1 MSYILCVGVFNIEQ
15 AYKHFIVS
23 KDVLELLSIKF
34 MFLGP
39 PRQGKS
45 TTRRRLMKEIID
57 LLSALEEE
65 QIHGS
70 TGIVE
75 CYSNMLVQGSSDP
88 TTAERKAYWT
98 IVQDLIEE
106 ASILFHSLK
115 NSLETEF
122 TSEAT
127 AESLGGS
134 ATTAEVSQDSSTEQS
149 RLVEK
154 PAQPTLLQKMVAR
167 LKSFTKGRKST
178 QRESSPVPPKQVP
191 VADEVVTSHASH
203 DYSELAAILEK
214 VSKQPQFAEKVEHS
228 FKAFLRMEDTGGQ
241 PELMDILP
249 ALTIGPGLY
258 FLLFSYKFKL
268 NEEYQVYYQRATG
281 ETTAPEKSEFTLQE
295 MLLRTLASIS
305 CFSSSTHLQPLPET
319 GNSSIIS
326 ETPRT
331 GDTTIGEILE
341 SSKSVVYMVGT
352 HKDKVSEEDITT
364 VDSQLQKAIKDTHFK
379 NDDVVQFCSE
389 DRLVVSLDN
398 MGGGREEIDHLHQ
411 LLGNSMEKHFKKLKI
426 PAVWLLFSLCLR
438 MREVRTASLETC
450 MALSDALNMTPYETK
465 TALWFLHHHAGVLM
479 YFPRVPGLEDL
490 VIIDIQVVY
499 DSITDVILKAM
510 SFNFVGQ
517 AKAERFRNTGQFT
530 MNDLKAATANI
541 LGDLIPPH
549 QLVALLDHLHI
560 VAEIVPVESAGS
572 NSVLEE
578 EKEYIMPCVLENTSA
593 KELDLFHKES
603 YRSCFMEPLLIYFRC
618 GFTPMGLFP
627 AAMACFISS
636 KSFLFIREGVKK
648 NMVHFLY
655 GIKGVRVTFISQCKY
670 FEVVV
675 SCDPKFQD
683 SIHHE
688 CTALKQEIK
697 DALQKASSRMN
708 YSCCMDYQFAFDCRS
723 HEGEN
728 HIGEVNKAYRIPA
741 VMTCRYNPDN
751 PQAVVLTNRHLI
763 WYGQVCRNRICILT
777 LSNYSDLF
785 GIRNMR
791 R

>member
-1 MSYILCVGVFNIEQ
+1 MCLGVFKFDQ
-15 AYKHFIVS
+15 AYRHFIVS

-57 LLSALEEE
+57 LLSAMKDE

-70 TGIVE
+70 TGTVE
-75 CYSNMLVQGSSDP
+75 CCSNMLVQSTSDP
-88 TTAERKAYWT
+88 TTAERKTNWT
-98 IVQDLIEE
+98 IVQDLIKE

-115 NSLETEF
+115 NSLETES

-127 AESLGGS
+127 AESLGSS
-134 ATTAEVSQDSSTEQS
+134 ATTAEVSQASSTEQS
-149 RLVEK
+149 RPVEK
-154 PAQPTLLQKMVAR
+154 PAQPTLLQKVVAR

-178 QRESSPVPPKQVP
+178 QREPSPVPPKQVP
-191 VADEVVTSHASH
+191 VADEVVTSH
-203 DYSELAAILEK
+203 DYSEIAAILEK

-258 FLLFSYKFKL
+258 LLLFSYKFKL

-319 GNSSIIS
+319 DNPPIAGEI
-326 ETPRT
+326 PRT
-331 GDTTIGEILE
+331 DDSAIGEIVE

-364 VDSQLQKAIKDTHFK
+364 VDSQFQKVIQDTHFK
-379 NDDVVQFCSE
+379 NDDIVQFCSE
-389 DRLVVSLDN
+389 DKLVVSLDN

-411 LLGNSMEKHFKKLKI
+411 QLENAMEKHFKKLKI

-450 MALSDALNMTPYETK
+450 LALSNALNMTLYETK

-499 DSITDVILKAM
+499 DSITGVILKAM
-510 SFNFVGQ
+510 SFDSTCQ
-517 AKAERFRNTGQFT
+517 ATAEKFRKTGRFT
-530 MNDLKAATANI
+530 MKDLKAATADI
-541 LGDLIPPH
+541 LVDVIPPH

-560 VAEIVPVESAGS
+560 VAAVMPVRSS
-572 NSVLEE
+572 DTNHILEE

-603 YRSCFMEPLLIYFRC
+603 FSSCFMEPLLICFSC

-627 AAMACFISS
+627 AAMACFISN
-636 KSFLFIREGVKK
+636 KSFFFIREGVKK
-648 NMVHFLY
+648 NMVQFLY
-655 GIKGVRVTFISQCKY
+655 GTKKVRVTFISRCKY

-675 SCDPKFQD
+675 SCDPTFQD
-683 SIHHE
+683 SIHLE
-688 CTALKQEIK
+688 CTSLKREIEATLK
-697 DALQKASSRMN
+697 KASSRMN
-708 YSCCMDYQFAFDCRS
+708 YNINMDYQFAFDCRS
-723 HEGEN
+723 HEGDN
-728 HIGEVNKAYRIPA
+728 HIGVVDKADQIPE
-741 VMTCRYNPDN
+741 VMTCLFNPDN

-763 WYGQVCRNRICILT
+763 WYGQLCRNRLCILT
-777 LSNYSDLF
+777 LNNYSDLC
-785 GIRNMR
+785 GVRNMR
-791 R
+791 I

>member
-1 MSYILCVGVFNIEQ
+1 MCLGVFKFDQ
-15 AYKHFIVS
+15 AYRHFIVS

-57 LLSALEEE
+57 LLSAMEEK
-65 QIHGS
+65 HVHCS
-70 TGIVE
+70 TGTVE
-75 CYSNMLVQGSSDP
+75 CCSNMLVQSTSDP
-88 TTAERKAYWT
+88 TTAERKANWT

-115 NSLETEF
+115 NSLETKS

-134 ATTAEVSQDSSTEQS
+134 ATTAEVSQSSSTEQC
-149 RLVEK
+149 RPVEN

-167 LKSFTKGRKST
+167 LKSFTKGRKS
-178 QRESSPVPPKQVP
+178 RHIP
-191 VADEVVTSHASH
+191 VADEVVTSH
-203 DYSELAAILEK
+203 DYSEIAAILEK

-258 FLLFSYKFKL
+258 LLLFSYKFKL

-305 CFSSSTHLQPLPET
+305 CFSSSTHLQPLPESD
-319 GNSSIIS
+319 NPPI
-326 ETPRT
+326 
-331 GDTTIGEILE
+331 IGEIPRTDDSAIGEIVE
-341 SSKSVVYMVGT
+341 SSKSVVYIVGT
-352 HKDKVSEEDITT
+352 HKDMAEGDIDT
-364 VDSQLQKAIKDTHFK
+364 VDSQLQRAIKDTHVK
-379 NDDVVQFCSE
+379 KKGIVQFCSE
-389 DRLVVSLDN
+389 DKLVHSLDN
-398 MGGGREEIDHLHQ
+398 MGGGVEEIDHLHQ
-411 LLGNSMEKHFKKLKI
+411 LLGKAMEKHFKKLKI

-438 MREVRTASLETC
+438 MREVRTASLKTC
-450 MALSDALNMTPYETK
+450 LALSHALNMTPYETK

-479 YFPRVPGLEDL
+479 YFPRVPGLENL

-499 DSITDVILKAM
+499 DSITGVILKAM
-510 SFNFVGQ
+510 SFDSVGQ
-517 AKAERFRNTGQFT
+517 DTAEKFRKTGRFT
-530 MNDLKAATANI
+530 MKDLKEATADI

-560 VAEIVPVESAGS
+560 VAEIMPVESS
-572 NSVLEE
+572 DTNSVLEK

-603 YRSCFMEPLLIYFRC
+603 FSSCFMEPLLIYFSC

-627 AAMACFISS
+627 AAMACFISN
-636 KSFLFIREGVKK
+636 KSFIFIREGVKK
-648 NMVHFLY
+648 NMVQFLY
-655 GIKGVRVTFISQCKY
+655 GTKKVRVTFIARCKY
-670 FEVVV
+670 FEVVI
-675 SCDPKFQD
+675 SCDPTFQD

-688 CTALKQEIK
+688 CAALKHEIEATLK
-697 DALQKASSRMN
+697 KASSRMN
-708 YSCCMDYQFAFDCRS
+708 YNIDMDYQFAFDCRS

-728 HIGEVNKAYRIPA
+728 HIGVVDKADQIPE
-741 VMTCRYNPDN
+741 VMTCLFNPDN

-763 WYGQVCRNRICILT
+763 WYRLVCRNRICVFTLT
-777 LSNYSDLF
+777 NFDLF
-785 GIRNMR
+785 VIRNMR

>member
-1 MSYILCVGVFNIEQ
+1 MCLGVFKFDQ
-15 AYKHFIVS
+15 AYRHFIVS

-57 LLSALEEE
+57 LLSAMEEE
-65 QIHGS
+65 QVHGS
-70 TGIVE
+70 TGTVE
-75 CYSNMLVQGSSDP
+75 CCSNMLVQSTSDP
-88 TTAERKAYWT
+88 TTAERKANWT
-98 IVQDLIEE
+98 IVQDLIKE

-115 NSLETEF
+115 NSLETES

-134 ATTAEVSQDSSTEQS
+134 ATTAEVSQASSTVQS
-149 RLVEK
+149 RPVEK
-154 PAQPTLLQKMVAR
+154 PAQPTLLRKMTRR

-178 QRESSPVPPKQVP
+178 QREHSPVPPKQVL
-191 VADEVVTSHASH
+191 VADQVVTSHASH
-203 DYSELAAILEK
+203 DYSEIAAILEK
-214 VSKQPQFAEKVEHS
+214 VSKQPQFAEIVDHS

-258 FLLFSYKFKL
+258 LLLFSFNFKL

-319 GNSSIIS
+319 DNPPIIG

-331 GDTTIGEILE
+331 EDSAIGEILE
-341 SSKSVVYMVGT
+341 SSKSIVYMVGT

-364 VDSQLQKAIKDTHFK
+364 VDSQLQKVIKDTHFK
-379 NDDVVQFCSE
+379 NDDIVQFCSE

-411 LLGNSMEKHFKKLKI
+411 LLGNAMEKHFKKLKI

-450 MALSDALNMTPYETK
+450 LALSHALSMTPFETK

-479 YFPRVPGLEDL
+479 YFPRVPCLEDL

-499 DSITDVILKAM
+499 DSITGVILKAM
-510 SFNFVGQ
+510 SFDSTCQ
-517 AKAERFRNTGQFT
+517 ATAERFRNTGRFT
-530 MNDLKAATANI
+530 MKDLKAATADI

-560 VAEIVPVESAGS
+560 VAAVMSVESS
-572 NSVLEE
+572 NTDPILEE
-578 EKEYIMPCVLENTSA
+578 KNEYIMPCVLENTSA

-603 YRSCFMEPLLIYFRC
+603 FSSCYMEPLLIYFSC
-618 GFTPMGLFP
+618 GFTPMGLFS
-627 AAMACFISS
+627 ASMACFISN
-636 KSFLFIREGVKK
+636 KSFFFIREGVKK
-648 NMVHFLY
+648 NMVQFLY
-655 GIKGVRVTFISQCKY
+655 GTKKVRVTFISRCKY

-675 SCDPKFQD
+675 SCDPTFQD
-683 SIHHE
+683 FIHHE
-688 CTALKQEIK
+688 CAVLKHEIE
-697 DALQKASSRMN
+697 ATLRKASSRMN
-708 YSCCMDYQFAFDCRS
+708 YNIDMDYQFAFDCRS

-728 HIGEVNKAYRIPA
+728 HIGVVDMADQIPE
-741 VMTCRYNPDN
+741 VMTCLFNPDN

-763 WYGQVCRNRICILT
+763 WYGQVCRNRLCILT
-777 LSNYSDLF
+777 LNNYSDLF